1 MSEGG
6 SATNVLPD
14 VARQEG
20 GVPLMVLRVANSI
33 EGARGGPNSSIYGRE
48 EDLLRMVSF

>member
-20 GVPLMVLRVANSI
+20 GVPLTVLRVANSPG
-33 EGARGGPNSSIYGRE
+33 GAYDGPNSSI
-48 EDLLRMVSF
+48 